1 MVKLFLNIV
10 YQWFTN
16 CEFMEISYPKNED
29 FSEKF
34 HNDPMS
40 KDQDI
45 SESKITDPINFILET

>member
-1 MVKLFLNIV
+1 
-10 YQWFTN
+10 
-16 CEFMEISYPKNED
+16 MEISYPKNED